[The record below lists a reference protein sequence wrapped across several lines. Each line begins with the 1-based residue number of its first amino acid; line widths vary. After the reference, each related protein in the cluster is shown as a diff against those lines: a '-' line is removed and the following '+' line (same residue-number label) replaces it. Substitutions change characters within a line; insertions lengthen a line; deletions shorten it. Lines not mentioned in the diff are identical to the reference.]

1 MSDMSDTDQRQGWN
15 VVQQRDYAPTFD
27 QIAEQR
33 RKVEASQSTAKMVE
47 VALDDTQTLAGGK
60 RVFDRALKDFQPDPN
75 FSVSPEQFGEIRRE
89 FGDEQAQDI
98 VDGAKSAGE
107 LNSRMGYYREDI
119 KRKQELSSYGMAGVG
134 TALVSSVLDPVGW
147 ALALASGPVGAGG
160 KIAQIGRVARMASIA
175 GVENMALEATLY
187 AGDTQK
193 SVDDI
198 FVAGA
203 FGGLMG
209 GTVGALTRARVK
221 PETTLHDEITPDF
234 DGKVNTT
241 PQGDPDLAHVVDGA
255 DEFDTVARQS
265 VQDAADYDA
274 WLAARANTVPE
285 EFDIKMG
292 IADHVDNLQKAANLR
307 PTRAEKAT
315 LKQQIRDTEEQL
327 NFQKQAQIDARA
339 EDAASRGAPR
349 SSADALNAE
358 VAKRRISRS
367 YQESIDLLSRQLDDM
382 RAKQASYENVNNA
395 KSELKRFTSLDQN
408 AQAAELGLHN
418 RKVEEFDVQQH
429 VAKALE
435 DMRAERKARIID
447 DHPPVSHAGD
457 NADTAPDTT
466 QPRESEVESN
476 PFSPEDD
483 SIGAA
488 RVAGS
493 DVEHEAFGLT
503 ANMDNLMDDLITE
516 ARNSPVRPV
525 KLGPWASVS
534 SIIFNSKNLAM
545 RGLGLRLLENAQG
558 GAYHGKTASILTD
571 VNNNVIRSAERNRY
585 NDGFSDWLKEEG
597 LSPLEYLKSS
607 TLERFNENV
616 YSAIARGLPEDVSP
630 GVRKAAEGIAD
641 RFKKALEI
649 RKQAGEAGF
658 ENVKS
663 AQDYIPVLFD
673 GPKIASAVTRY
684 GTENVEAVLANG
696 YRTGK
701 YKVGRKASEA
711 IAKMQVSRALD
722 STLSSRLSFERVVS
736 QSERQNFIDGLR
748 EAGIPDHIIDDFIE
762 GQELDDVA
770 AAVSSRA
777 MRSMGINT
785 QAEVG
790 GVKVQDLLKTNIAE
804 IAENYGKEAA
814 AGAAMARMGFRTR
827 NEVMAAID
835 AAERTGRNMG
845 ISAKRAGDE
854 ANMLRD
860 SVRLLYGNTLDDD
873 PNAAIVKATRR
884 LREVTTIT
892 RLNQMGFA
900 QAPEISRALVK
911 MGIGPVMKS
920 VGATKI
926 LFGRRGRVGGTAQG
940 ELHDVEMREVEQA
953 LGYIGEDNWLHGW
966 ATRHDEFNED
976 PDNIRKISKVLDNT
990 LAAGSRAN
998 LVLSGFKAIQGGS
1011 EKIVTRS
1018 IAMRL
1023 KQHLAGERKLPTKD
1037 LEEIGLDEA
1046 TMARLKRHFDDNP
1059 RYDEYN
1065 GEQIRM
1071 LNFDAMEPD
1080 LKEAT
1085 AVAIRRMQG
1094 RLIQRHFVGD
1104 EGTWMNKWWG
1114 KALTQFKGFSIVS
1127 LEKQLIHD
1135 IRGDKTQAAMIF
1147 GWSVFLAAA
1156 AYGSQMQMQAVGRA
1170 DRKQFLDDKF
1180 NNQALAMGIF
1190 NKMPQVAAL
1199 GLLGDGLASI
1209 GAMPDAMLQAPGRT
1223 GFRSMGAGDLV
1234 AGAGMVGDYQEVL
1247 QALSNY
1253 ASGSDDVSTR
1263 QLVDKIRRVVP
1274 LANAIGI
1281 GQATKAS
1288 VDLLEDQ

>member
-1 MSDMSDTDQRQGWN
+1 MSDMSDTDNRQGWN

-27 QIAEQR
+27 QIAVQR
-33 RKVEASQSTAKMVE
+33 RELEEKQNAARMVE
-47 VALDDTQTLAGGK
+47 VAFDDTQTLAGGK
-60 RVFDRALKDFQPDPN
+60 RVFDRYMADFQPDPN
-75 FSVSPEQFGEIRRE
+75 FSVSSEQFGEIRRE

-98 VDGAKSAGE
+98 VDGARSAGE
-107 LNSRMGYYREDI
+107 LNAKMGYYREDI
-119 KRKQELSSYGMAGVG
+119 NRKKELASYGLSGVG

-147 ALALASGPVGAGG
+147 ALAAASGPAGVGA
-160 KIAQIGRVARMASIA
+160 KMTQVGRVARMAAVA
-175 GVENMALEATLY
+175 GVENAALEAALY

-209 GTVGALTRARVK
+209 GTIGALTRARVK
-221 PETTLHDEITPDF
+221 PEPTLHDDITPDF
-234 DGKVNTT
+234 DGKVNST
-241 PQGDPDLAHVVDGA
+241 PEGDPDLAHVVDGA
-255 DEFDTVARQS
+255 DQFDDVSRRS

-285 EFDIKMG
+285 EFDVKMG
-292 IADHVDNLQKAANLR
+292 IADHVDNLQKAANIR
-307 PTRAEKAT
+307 PTRAEKANI
-315 LKQQIRDTEEQL
+315 KQQIRDTEDQL

-339 EDAASRGAPR
+339 QEAAARGAPA
-349 SSADALNAE
+349 SKADALNMQ
-358 VAKRRISRS
+358 VAKRVISRS
-367 YQESIDLLSRQLDDM
+367 YQEDIDNLGKQLNDL
-382 RAKQASYENVNNA
+382 RAKQASYDGVGNA
-395 KSELKRFTSLDQN
+395 KAELKRFTSMDQN

-435 DMRAERKARIID
+435 DMRAERKARLID
-447 DHPPVSHAGD
+447 DHPPMSHAGD
-457 NADTAPDTT
+457 NAEAEPTETT
-466 QPRESEVESN
+466 QPRESN
-476 PFSPEDD
+476 PFGPEDD

-503 ANMDNLMDDLITE
+503 GRMDNLMDDLITE

-545 RGLGLRLLENAQG
+545 RGLGLRILENAQG

-571 VNNNVIRSAERNRY
+571 VNNNVIRSAEKNRY
-585 NDGFSDWLKEEG
+585 NDGFQDWLKENQ
-597 LSPLEYLKSS
+597 LSVLEYLKPA
-607 TLERFNENV
+607 TLEKFNDSV
-616 YSAIARGLPEDVSP
+616 YSAIARGMPDDLSP

-649 RKQAGEAGF
+649 RKAAGEAGF

-673 GPKIASAVTRY
+673 GPKIASSVTRY
-684 GTENVEAVLANG
+684 GADNVEAVLSNG

-701 YKVGRKASEA
+701 YKLGKKSADA

-736 QSERQNFIDGLR
+736 QSERQSFIDGLR
-748 EAGIPDHIIDDFIE
+748 ESGIPDHIIDDFIE

-770 AAVSSRA
+770 AAISSRA
-777 MRSMGINT
+777 QKSMGINT

-827 NEVMAAID
+827 NEVLAAID

-845 ISAKRAGDE
+845 IGAKQAGDE

-940 ELHDVEMREVEQA
+940 ELMDVEMREVEQA

-976 PDNIRKISKVLDNT
+976 PDNIRKLSKILDNS
-990 LAAGSRAN
+990 LSAGSRAN

-1023 KQHLAGERKLPTKD
+1023 KQHLAGERTLPTKD
-1037 LEEIGLDEA
+1037 LEEIGLDA
-1046 TMARLKRHFDDNP
+1046 NTMARLKRHFDDNP

-1065 GEQIRM
+1065 GEQVRM

-1085 AVAIRRMQG
+1085 AIAIRRMQG

-1135 IRGDKTQAAMIF
+1135 IRGDKAQAAMIF
-1147 GWSVFLAAA
+1147 GWSVFLASA
-1156 AYGSQMQMQAVGRA
+1156 AYGAQMQMQSIGRA
-1170 DRKQFLDDKF
+1170 DRKEFLDSKF
-1180 NNQALAMGIF
+1180 NDQALAMGVF
-1190 NKMPQVAAL
+1190 NKMPQVASL
-1199 GLLGDGLASI
+1199 GLLGDGLASV

-1234 AGAGMVGDYQEVL
+1234 AGVGMVSDYQDVL

-1253 ASGSDDVSTR
+1253 ATGSDDVSTR

>member
-1 MSDMSDTDQRQGWN
+1 MSDMSDTDQRQGWG
-15 VVQQRDYAPTFD
+15 VVQQRDHSPTFE

-33 RKVEASQSTAKMVE
+33 RKVEESQSAKKMIE

-60 RVFDRALKDFQPDPN
+60 RVFDRSMQDFQPDPN
-75 FSVSPEQFGEIRRE
+75 FSVSSEQFGEIRRE
-89 FGDEQAQDI
+89 FGDDQAQDI
-98 VDGAKSAGE
+98 VDGAMSAGE
-107 LNSRMGYYREDI
+107 LNSRMGYHREDI
-119 KRKQELSSYGMAGVG
+119 KRKQELSSYGMPGLGV
-134 TALVSSVLDPVGW
+134 ALVSSVLDPVGW
-147 ALALASGPVGAGG
+147 GLAFASGPLVLGG
-160 KIAQIGRVARMASIA
+160 KITQAGRIARMAGIA
-175 GVENMALEATLY
+175 GVENMALESTLY

-193 SVDDI
+193 SIDDI

-209 GTVGALTRARVK
+209 GTVGALTRARVR
-221 PETTLHDEITPDF
+221 PGETLHDEITPDF
-234 DGKVNTT
+234 EGRVRTT
-241 PQGDPDLAHVVDGA
+241 PEGDSDLAHVVDGA

-265 VQDAADYDA
+265 VQSAADYDG
-274 WLAARANTVPE
+274 WLAARANTIPE
-285 EFDIKMG
+285 EFDVKMG
-292 IADHVDNLQKAANLR
+292 IADHVDTLQKAANIR
-307 PTRAEKAT
+307 ATRSEKAT
-315 LKQQIRDTEEQL
+315 LKQQIRDTEDQL
-327 NFQKQAQIDARA
+327 AFQRQSQIDARA
-339 EDAASRGAPR
+339 EDAAYRGAPR
-349 SSADALNAE
+349 SDAEVLNAK
-358 VAKRRISRS
+358 VAKQRITRS
-367 YQESIDLLSRQLDDM
+367 YQESIDMLSRQLDDM
-382 RAKQASYENVNNA
+382 RIKQASYDNVNNA
-395 KSELKRFTSLDQN
+395 KAELKRFTNLDQKS
-408 AQAAELGLHN
+408 QAAELGLHN

-435 DMRAERKARIID
+435 EMRAARTARIID
-447 DHPPVSHAGD
+447 EHPPVSHAGD
-457 NADTAPDTT
+457 TADIKPDNTST
-466 QPRESEVESN
+466 GESAEPN
-476 PFSPEDD
+476 PFSPQED

-488 RVAGS
+488 RVSGS
-493 DVEHEAFGLT
+493 TTEHEAFGLT

-525 KLGPWASVS
+525 NLGPLASVS

-558 GAYHGKTASILTD
+558 GAYHGRTASILTD
-571 VNNNVIRSAERNRY
+571 VNNNVIRSAECNRY

-607 TLERFNENV
+607 TLERFNDGV
-616 YSAIARGLPEDVSP
+616 YSAIARGLPGDVSP
-630 GVRKAAEGIAD
+630 GVRKAAEGIAA

-658 ENVKS
+658 ENVKT
-663 AQDYIPVLFD
+663 AQDYIPALFD

-701 YKVGRKASEA
+701 YKVGRKSSEA

-777 MRSMGINT
+777 MRSLGINT

-790 GVKVQDLLKTNIAE
+790 GVKVQDLMKTNIAE

-845 ISAKRAGDE
+845 IGVKRAGDE

-911 MGIGPVMKS
+911 MGIGPVLKS

-926 LFGRRGRVGGTAQG
+926 IFGRRGRVGGTAQG

-976 PDNIRKISKVLDNT
+976 PDNIRKLSKILDNT
-990 LAAGSRAN
+990 LSAGSRAN

-1023 KQHLAGERKLPTKD
+1023 KQHLAGDRKLPTKD
-1037 LEEIGLDEA
+1037 LEEIGLDDA
-1046 TMARLKRHFDDNP
+1046 MMARLKRHFDDNP

-1065 GEQIRM
+1065 GEQVRM

-1104 EGTWMNKWWG
+1104 EGIWMNKWWG

-1135 IRGDKTQAAMIF
+1135 IRGDKAQAAMIF

-1156 AYGSQMQMQAVGRA
+1156 AYGSQMQMQATGRA
-1170 DRKQFLDDKF
+1170 DRKEFLDSKF
-1180 NNQALAMGIF
+1180 NDQALAMGIF

-1209 GAMPDAMLQAPGRT
+1209 GALPDAMLQAPGRT
-1223 GFRSMGAGDLV
+1223 GFRSMGAGELV
-1234 AGAGMVGDYQEVL
+1234 AGVGMVGDYQEVL
-1247 QALSNY
+1247 QALSDY
-1253 ASGSDDVSTR
+1253 ATGSDDVSTR